1 VERSGVVVAV
11 VVGLDVVGLVVVVV
25 VVVVVVRGEP
35 VPALPPRVISPAL
48 QSEVKHGH
56 TVAFTVTVNRS
67 DAT

>member
-1 VERSGVVVAV
+1 VERSGVVVVV
-11 VVGLDVVGLVVVVV
+11 VVGLDVVVVV

-48 QSEVKHGH
+48 QSELKHGH